1 MVNSNEFLG
10 KVLDNMADHV
20 VVVDRSGQILYVNR
34 RWCEFAEDNNC
45 GITDSWAGVNYL
57 QVCDRA
63 AAQGDESALQAAQ
76 GIREFMASERAH
88 WCLEY
93 PCHSPEQQ
101 RWFMMSVSRFEL
113 NRRQYF
119 VITHHD
125 ITQRKLAEDKVSK
138 MALIDSLT
146 GIPNRRCFDTFFQQE
161 WRRSRRLKS
170 PLSLALID
178 IDYFKLLNDRYGHQ
192 TGDACLRKI
201 GRLLKDFV
209 RRPGDLCARYGGEEF
224 AVVYGNT
231 DEDEAR
237 HLLAEL
243 SEAIRQLAIPNE
255 GSTVAPYLTVSAGL
269 ATARPGDS
277 SDSPDKLIARADR
290 QLYLAKDSGRNCT
303 AVAG

>member
-57 QVCDRA
+57 QECDRA
-63 AAQGDESALQAAQ
+63 AAQGDALGLQAAQ
-76 GIREFMASERAH
+76 SIRDFMASKKSH
-88 WCLEY
+88 CYLEY
-93 PCHSPEQQ
+93 PCHSPEKQ
-101 RWFMMSVSRFEL
+101 RWFMMSVSRFAL

-125 ITQRKLAEDKVSK
+125 ITQRKLAEEKVSK

-146 GIPNRRCFDTFFQQE
+146 GIPNRRYFDTFFLQE

-170 PLSLALID
+170 PLSLAIID

-192 TGDACLRKI
+192 AGDECLRKI

-224 AVVYGNT
+224 ALVYGNT

-237 HLLAEL
+237 HLLADL

-255 GSTVAPYLTVSAGL
+255 ASTVAPYLTVSAGL
-269 ATARPGDS
+269 ATARPDDS
-277 SDSPDKLIARADR
+277 SDSPYQLIAKADR
-290 QLYLAKDSGRNCT
+290 QLYLAKDGGRNCT
-303 AVAG
+303 AVAS